1 MKYLEPITE
10 TSYLS
15 AINAPQYRRIMRI
28 FFNEYEKMHF
38 QLYKEDVLE
47 RMREDELYADYS
59 MDQLKLDLDA
69 LVNWKNLSTL
79 QDPKRVYT
87 IAEYKN
93 KQYRYTMTEY
103 ALEIERMTVRLE
115 NLFVESGSLSTNL
128 FSRLAESL
136 AQAPVMKEKS
146 PKEINEWWKN
156 IHEDFRRLN
165 QDYKD
170 YLREFYSDRSEKL
183 LKSVE
188 FILHKDR
195 FISYLKEFVQELQN
209 HAGRISDIIQRNGD
223 CVEQDLLEKVV
234 QSELEIPHALSESS
248 EMREEQIRQ
257 NIFGQWLSV
266 KEWFLGSEGRP
277 AESVRILE
285 ITNDIIRSI
294 IQNAA
299 LIVQSQNWGISRKD
313 DYFKFLDLFS
323 RCETIEDAHRL
334 SAHVFGVQH
343 IAHFKANAERSTDRI
358 NSSVYEEDAME
369 YCLKPHTR
377 TYRPRK
383 DKSGF
388 HDKTMEKL
396 LQKNAYLQ
404 QMEEERSLILKY
416 IHDGKLEVSEIHETV
431 DERVRTVLLR
441 WIAMASLS
449 SEKKGRTEYG
459 QEFRLVRKPG
469 NCILQCKDGDLTMP
483 NYVLEFLS

>member
-1 MKYLEPITE
+1 
-10 TSYLS
+10 
-15 AINAPQYRRIMRI
+15 
-28 FFNEYEKMHF
+28 
-38 QLYKEDVLE
+38 
-47 RMREDELYADYS
+47 
-59 MDQLKLDLDA
+59 
-69 LVNWKNLSTL
+69 
-79 QDPKRVYT
+79 
-87 IAEYKN
+87 
-93 KQYRYTMTEY
+93 
-103 ALEIERMTVRLE
+103 
-115 NLFVESGSLSTNL
+115 
-128 FSRLAESL
+128 
-136 AQAPVMKEKS
+136 MKE
-146 PKEINEWWKN
+146 E
-156 IHEDFRRLN
+156 R
-165 QDYKD
+165 
-170 YLREFYSDRSEKL
+170 
-183 LKSVE
+183 
-188 FILHKDR
+188 
-195 FISYLKEFVQELQN
+195 
-209 HAGRISDIIQRNGD
+209 
-223 CVEQDLLEKVV
+223 DLLEKVV

-257 NIFGQWLSV
+257 NIYGQWTSL

-299 LIVQSQNWGISRKD
+299 LIVQSQNWGVSRKD

-358 NSSVYEEDAME
+358 SSSVYEEDAME
-369 YCLKPHTR
+369 YGLKPHTR

-388 HDKTMEKL
+388 HDRTMEKL
-396 LQKNAYLQ
+396 IQKNAYLQ
-404 QMEEERSLILKY
+404 QMEEERSMILKY
-416 IHDGKLEVSEIHETV
+416 IHDGKLEVSEIHEMV

-459 QEFRLVRKPG
+459 QEFRLIRKEG
-469 NCILQCKDGDLTMP
+469 DCVLQCEDGNLTMP

>member
-1 MKYLEPITE
+1 MKYLEPIVE

-15 AINAPQYRRIMRI
+15 AVNASRYRRIMRI

-38 QLYKEDVLE
+38 QLYKEDILE
-47 RMREDELYADYS
+47 KMREDERYADYS
-59 MDQLKLDLDA
+59 MEQLKLDLDA
-69 LVNWKNLSTL
+69 LVSWKNLSTL

-128 FSRLAESL
+128 FSRLAENL
-136 AQAPVMKEKS
+136 AQTPLMREKS
-146 PKEINEWWKN
+146 PKETNEWWKN
-156 IHEDFRRLN
+156 IYEDFRRLN

-209 HAGRISDIIQRNGD
+209 HAGRISGILQQNGE
-223 CVEQDLLEKVV
+223 CVEKELLEKVA
-234 QSELEIPHALSESS
+234 QSELEIPHALSEQP
-248 EMREEQIRQ
+248 ETREEQIRQ
-257 NIFGQWLSV
+257 NIHGQWLSM
-266 KEWFLGSEGRP
+266 KEWFIGTEVRP
-277 AESVRILE
+277 AESERILE

-299 LIVQSQNWGISRKD
+299 LIVQSQNWGVSRKD
-313 DYFKFLDLFS
+313 DYFKFLDMFA
-323 RCETIEDAHRL
+323 RCETMEDAHRL

-343 IAHFKANAERSTDRI
+343 VAHFKANAQRSTDRI
-358 NSSVYEEDAME
+358 SSSVYEEDAME

-377 TYRPRK
+377 TYRQRK
-383 DKSGF
+383 DKTGF
-388 HDKTMEKL
+388 YDRTMEKL
-396 LQKNAYLQ
+396 IQKNKYLH
-404 QMEEERSLILKY
+404 QMEEERHMIMKY
-416 IHDGKLEVSEIHETV
+416 IHDGRLEVSGINETV
-431 DERVRTVLLR
+431 DSRVRFVLLR
-441 WIAMASLS
+441 WVTIASLN
-449 SEKKGRTEYG
+449 SERKGRTEYG
-459 QEFRLVRKPG
+459 QEFRLIQKKGSCVLK
-469 NCILQCKDGDLTMP
+469 CEDGDLIMP